1 MKSFKLEQFVF
12 SPLLNI
18 LFQSALL
25 IQFTCRH
32 WTKKPSCVDC
42 QTWMRRQRILSHF
55 LVLLFV
61 CFVQVSTEDSEIFL
75 LFCVDSFLTL
85 VSTQPLAVLLFDWQA
100 KVVTSLDYH
109 INLITVDQIITN
121 CSIHYST
128 GTQYFSTCCGRHF
141 TSVCTTWWTQYWLV
155 HVEVWQ

>member
-1 MKSFKLEQFVF
+1 MKSFKLEQFFFLHFWIFYSSLLFLF
-12 SPLLNI
+12 SLRVGI
-18 LFQSALL
+18 EQ
-25 IQFTCRH
+25 
-32 WTKKPSCVDC
+32 KPSCVDC

-75 LFCVDSFLTL
+75 LLCVDSFLTL

-128 GTQYFSTCCGRHF
+128 GTQYFSTCCGHHF

>member
-1 MKSFKLEQFVF
+1 MKSFKLEQFFF
-12 SPLLNI
+12 STSEYFIPVCSSYSVYV
-18 LFQSALL
+18 SALN
-25 IQFTCRH
+25 
-32 WTKKPSCVDC
+32 KKPSCVDC

-75 LFCVDSFLTL
+75 LLCVDSFLTL

-121 CSIHYST
+121 CSIHCST